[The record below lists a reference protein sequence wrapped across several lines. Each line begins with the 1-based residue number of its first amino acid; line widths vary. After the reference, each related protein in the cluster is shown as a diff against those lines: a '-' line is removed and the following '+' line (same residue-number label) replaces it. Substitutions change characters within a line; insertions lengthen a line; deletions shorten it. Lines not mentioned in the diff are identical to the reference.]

1 MTRTEFREAVFKR
14 DKHRCIWCGIPAVDA
29 HHIIDRSL
37 FKDGGYELENGVS
50 LCEDCHWDAEQGL
63 ISPQVFWDKLG
74 VKPFL
79 PTKLDP
85 IYTYDKWGN
94 ILYQYLKYPRTYHLP
109 WSENLIND
117 DKGVENCNHFLNQD
131 VVVTEKLDGENTTGY
146 ADGKIHARSLD
157 SDNHPTRNWVKGFLT
172 PRLYEL
178 PHGWRICGENVYAK
192 HSIHYHNLRSYF
204 YLFSI
209 WTDKNICLSWNE
221 MVDWAKLLG
230 LEIVPTIYMGLW
242 DEASIKRDYND
253 YCKHSANEVEGYVV
267 RKSGAFGYAEF
278 KNSVA
283 KYVRKNHVQT
293 SQHWMSEEIV
303 KNETI

>member
-1 MTRTEFREAVFKR
+1 MTKT
-14 DKHRCIWCGIPAVDA
+14 
-29 HHIIDRSL
+29 
-37 FKDGGYELENGVS
+37 
-50 LCEDCHWDAEQGL
+50 DC
-63 ISPQVFWDKLG
+63 
-74 VKPFL
+74 
-79 PTKLDP
+79 
-85 IYTYDKWGN
+85 
-94 ILYQYLKYPRTYHLP
+94 QYLKYPRTYHLP

-192 HSIHYHNLRSYF
+192 HSIHYHHLRSYF

-230 LEIVPTIYMGLW
+230 LETVPVIYSGVW
-242 DEASIKRDYND
+242 DADYIHVTF
-253 YCKHSANEVEGYVV
+253 KHYSSCSYDEVEGYVV
-267 RKSGAFGYAEF
+267 RKSGYFGYTQF
-278 KNSVA
+278 KSSVA

-293 SQHWMSEEIV
+293 SQHWMSESIT
-303 KNETI
+303 KNKLGD